1 MVRYKTL
8 IWVLCVLELHEKPSG
23 MTRPLRDTWKYNQR
37 GSFAYPRL
45 HQSIFLMLFYETFR
59 LI

>member
-8 IWVLCVLELHEKPSG
+8 IWVLCMLELHEKPSG
-23 MTRPLRDTWKYNQR
+23 MTRSLRYTWKYNQR
-37 GSFAYPRL
+37 GSLAYQRL
-45 HQSIFLMLFYETFR
+45 HQSIFLMLFYEIFW